1 MATRKQVTK
10 LARELIQ
17 NLPSLTKP
25 RTDLIALAVLSLA
38 VVQTS
43 NLVRIAA
50 AMSTDCKRASNYR
63 RLQRFIDQVQ
73 WLPLEI
79 MKLIVKWTGMQPPFV
94 LLIDRT
100 TWLFGN
106 QPINIL
112 CVSILGDGY
121 SVPLCWSLLDK
132 KGNSTQAERIELVQK
147 VLDAFG
153 AEQVKAIVADRE
165 FTGEHWFK
173 WLYNNK
179 IEPFIR
185 VAKNR
190 KVKRYGRYHSIQS
203 CIHGHKRKGT
213 TCNGKRYWLCGIQV
227 YIHGFSIRN
236 DKGKLEHLIVV
247 SQSKDSAAIDMYAKR
262 WYIENM
268 FKDLKSNGF
277 HLEKTHIKDLDRLH
291 TLFGLI
297 VLTHAWA
304 IRVGTY
310 VKKTEPHLFKKTK
323 NKRPRKSIFK
333 AGLEALQAAFF
344 TAHWHKIY
352 LYIQFLSCT

>member
-1 MATRKQVTK
+1 
-10 LARELIQ
+10 
-17 NLPSLTKP
+17 
-25 RTDLIALAVLSLA
+25 LIALAVLSLA

-50 AMSTDCKRASNYR
+50 GMSTDVKPASNYR

-73 WLPLEI
+73 WVPLEI
-79 MKLIVKWTGMQPPFV
+79 MKLIIKWTGLKPPFV

-100 TWLFGN
+100 TWFFGD

-112 CVSILGDGY
+112 CISILGDGY
-121 SVPLCWSLLDK
+121 SVPLYWSLLDK
-132 KGNSTQAERIELVQK
+132 KGNSTQAERIKLLQK
-147 VLDAFG
+147 VVDALG
-153 AEQVKAIVADRE
+153 ASQIKAIVADRE
-165 FTGEHWFK
+165 FTGEYWFK
-173 WLYNNK
+173 YLNSNK
-179 IEPFIR
+179 IEIFIR

-190 KVKRYGRYHSIQS
+190 RVKRYGKYYPIKS
-203 CIHGHKRKGT
+203 CIRGHRRRGT

-227 YIHGFSIRN
+227 YIHGFTIRN
-236 DKGKLEHLIVV
+236 DKGKLEYLIVV
-247 SQSKDSAAIDMYAKR
+247 SQSRDQTAIDLYAKR

-277 HLEKTHIKDLDRLH
+277 HLEKTHVKDLDRLH

-297 VLTHAWA
+297 VLTHTWA

-310 VKKTEPHLFKKTK
+310 IKKTEPHLFKKTK

-333 AGLEALQAAFF
+333 AGLEALQRAFF

-352 LYIQFLSCT
+352 LYLRFLSCT